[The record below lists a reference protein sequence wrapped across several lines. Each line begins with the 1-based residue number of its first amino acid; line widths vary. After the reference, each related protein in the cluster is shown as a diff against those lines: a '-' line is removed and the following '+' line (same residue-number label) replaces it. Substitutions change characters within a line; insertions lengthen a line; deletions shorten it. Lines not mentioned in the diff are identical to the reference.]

1 MCISPSRRGRDAL
14 GGAELFPGLGAAGSH
29 PPCAPPRCGVGAG
42 GCLWGQPPQKI
53 PVRWGS
59 QPGTDF
65 CGTAT
70 LGVALARHRGR
81 CVVGTWHGDRRHG
94 DGGLGPSARLGG
106 WRCSQVVVRK
116 GLTLS
121 PSCQPPPV
129 LSPPGGGPGSPLPG
143 AHRGSSVA
151 LPQRAAAVPG
161 HGSIPPSPQHPSSET
176 CSAWIFGVFF
186 AMLKGPACE
195 EGS

>member
-29 PPCAPPRCGVGAG
+29 PPCAPLDVVSGLGAACGVS
-42 GCLWGQPPQKI
+42 PPQKI

-70 LGVALARHRGR
+70 LGVALAQHRGR

-121 PSCQPPPV
+121 PSCQLPRAVPSWGHPWLPPPRC
-129 LSPPGGGPGSPLPG
+129 PPGQL
-143 AHRGSSVA
+143 RG
-151 LPQRAAAVPG
+151 AAAASG
-161 HGSIPPSPQHPSSET
+161 CGTRARLHP
-176 CSAWIFGVFF
+176 AF
-186 AMLKGPACE
+186 PAAPE
-195 EGS
+195 L

>member
-1 MCISPSRRGRDAL
+1 MPWEVLSSSWGWERRGPIRPVPPFDVVL
-14 GGAELFPGLGAAGSH
+14 GLGAA
-29 PPCAPPRCGVGAG
+29 CGVS
-42 GCLWGQPPQKI
+42 PPKKI

-81 CVVGTWHGDRRHG
+81 CAVGTWHGDRRHG
-94 DGGLGPSARLGG
+94 DGGLGPSARPGD
-106 WRCSQVVVRK
+106 WRCSQVAVRK

-121 PSCQPPPV
+121 PSCQPPV
-129 LSPPGGGPGSPLPG
+129 LSPPGGIPGSPLPG

-176 CSAWIFGVFF
+176 CSAWILEAF
-186 AMLKGPACE
+186 LPR
-195 EGS
+195 